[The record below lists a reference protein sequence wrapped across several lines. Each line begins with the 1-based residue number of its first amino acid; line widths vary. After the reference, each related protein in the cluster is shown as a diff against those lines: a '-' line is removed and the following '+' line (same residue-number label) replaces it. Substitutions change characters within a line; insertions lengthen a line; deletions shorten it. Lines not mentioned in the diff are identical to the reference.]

1 MSSAGSHQGVN
12 CSSAFGGSADATL
25 AQRFAA
31 QRAAFAAE
39 PDPPFAVR
47 RERLDRLAAL
57 VEESEDEI
65 VSAIAADFGVR
76 SAHETRIAELFMI
89 HVGIRHARRH
99 LGAWMRA
106 RRVPTPLYL
115 WPGRSRIIRQPLGVI
130 GVISPWNYAVQL
142 ALLPVVA
149 ALAAGNRVLLKPSE
163 LTPETAALLARLV
176 GERFA
181 SDEFAVV
188 TGGPD
193 IGEAF
198 ARLPFDHLFFTGS
211 TAVGRKIAL
220 AAAEHLTPVT
230 LELGGKSPVIVHSD
244 ADIDVLAPRLAT
256 GKLLNAGQ
264 TCIAPD
270 YVLAPAA
277 HVDPL
282 VDALATSVA
291 KLYPRLGV
299 NPDYTSIVSDHH
311 YARLIALIDDAE
323 AKGARVVRL
332 NPANELLPERARK
345 LAPTLLIG
353 VRDDMAAM
361 REEIFGPILPIES
374 YASLDEAIAKI
385 NARPRPL
392 ALYAFGG
399 DPEARERVLRE
410 TFGGGVTLDDTL
422 WHFCNEELP
431 FGGIG
436 ASGIGA
442 YHGERGFRTFTHEK
456 AVFVQPRFALG
467 WLLRPPYGARFDL
480 VLSILKRIS

>member
-1 MSSAGSHQGVN
+1 MSGE
-12 CSSAFGGSADATL
+12 TL

-39 PDPPFAVR
+39 PDPPLAVR

-89 HVGIRHARRH
+89 RAGIRHAFRH
-99 LGAWMRA
+99 LATWMRA
-106 RRVPTPLYL
+106 QRVPTPLYL
-115 WPGRSRIIRQPLGVI
+115 WPGRSRIVRQPLGVV

-142 ALLPVVA
+142 ALLPAVA

-176 GERFA
+176 TERFA
-181 SDEFAVV
+181 ADEFAVV

-193 IGEAF
+193 LGEAF

-220 AAAEHLTPVT
+220 AAAENLTPVT
-230 LELGGKSPVIVHSD
+230 LELGGKSPVIIHSD
-244 ADIDVLAPRLAT
+244 ADLEVLAPRLAT

-270 YVLAPAA
+270 YVLAPTGR
-277 HVDPL
+277 VDAL
-282 VDALATSVA
+282 VDALAKSVA
-291 KLYPRLGV
+291 ELYPRLGA

-311 YARLIALIDDAE
+311 YARLTALIDDAE

-332 NPANELLPERARK
+332 NPGNELLPERSRK
-345 LAPTLLIG
+345 LAPTLLVG
-353 VRDDMAAM
+353 VHDDMAAM

-374 YASLDEAIAKI
+374 YANLDEAIARI

-399 DPEARERVLRE
+399 DREVQERFLRE
-410 TFGGGVTLDDTL
+410 TLSGGVTLDDTL
-422 WHFCNEELP
+422 WHFCSEELP

-456 AVFVQPRFALG
+456 AVFAQPRFALA
-467 WLLRPPYGARFDL
+467 WLLRPPYGARFEL
-480 VLSILKRIS
+480 VLKILKWIS